1 MAGGGRLGAP
11 SAPVWGLAAGCTP
24 LLASPPAASLRPSP
38 ARPPYHVAP
47 PDVEKVAVHHG
58 AVAAPLLGHAEAL
71 RGVCRHLRGRTGR
84 RRRMEEEEEGAACLA
99 ASPPPP
105 GEAAARRRRSLPAG
119 GREARRVQ
127 NVGRHRAAR
136 AAAPCPGV
144 GWAPQGALRGW
155 SVLRGGPGGERGS
168 EEAAR
173 GHRALC
179 LSAEARGKQSGRLG
193 A

>member
-11 SAPVWGLAAGCTP
+11 SAPVWGLAARCTP
-24 LLASPPAASLRPSP
+24 FLASPPAASLRPSP

-155 SVLRGGPGGERGS
+155 SVLGGVPGG
-168 EEAAR
+168 
-173 GHRALC
+173 
-179 LSAEARGKQSGRLG
+179 KTRL
-193 A
+193 

>member
-1 MAGGGRLGAP
+1 
-11 SAPVWGLAAGCTP
+11 
-24 LLASPPAASLRPSP
+24 
-38 ARPPYHVAP
+38 
-47 PDVEKVAVHHG
+47 
-58 AVAAPLLGHAEAL
+58 
-71 RGVCRHLRGRTGR
+71 
-84 RRRMEEEEEGAACLA
+84 MEEEEEGAACLA

-155 SVLRGGPGGERGS
+155 SVLGGVPGGGERGS
-168 EEAAR
+168 EEAAG

-193 A
+193 AW